1 MAKVLR
7 GDDPP
12 WAVRGQLSACIAA
25 RPRDGV
31 PTQLIS
37 AAEVRGYSD
46 DIRVWG
52 DSYASYPAHRLVAF
66 RNERLNAARTDPS
79 IKLNEL
85 NARTLSG
92 GGSSGASTTRNRG
105 THTFASKQIL
115 GVSTRRVS
123 DAGELH
129 SPPDFL

>member
-7 GDDPP
+7 GTILLGLC
-12 WAVRGQLSACIAA
+12 AAQLSACIAA

-46 DIRVWG
+46 DIHVWG

-66 RNERLNAARTDPS
+66 RNERLKAARTDPS
-79 IKLNEL
+79 IKLKEL
-85 NARTLSG
+85 NALTLSG
-92 GGSSGASTTRNRG
+92 AGSSGAFLLAGRKPEPSPGSTSR
-105 THTFASKQIL
+105 L
-115 GVSTRRVS
+115 GS
-123 DAGELH
+123 AGVR
-129 SPPDFL
+129 